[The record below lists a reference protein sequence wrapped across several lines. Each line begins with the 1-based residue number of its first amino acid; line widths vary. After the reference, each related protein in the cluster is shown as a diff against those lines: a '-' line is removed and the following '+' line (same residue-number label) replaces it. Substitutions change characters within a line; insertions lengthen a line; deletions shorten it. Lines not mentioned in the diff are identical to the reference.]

1 MEPEKIARINELA
14 RLRKER
20 ELTVAELAERDA
32 LRAQYLAEFRENTRA
47 ALESVRVQRPDG
59 SLAPLQKKSD
69 RPQ

>member
-32 LRAQYLAEFRENTRA
+32 LRAQY
-47 ALESVRVQRPDG
+47 PDG